1 PKHLLRCYMAIC
13 GAETISMMR
22 PAGLFFMIRPSIT
35 GTGRLSLHLRTYSV
49 AFLRNFIR
57 ATRMNGRWIRAFPA
71 GRIYTICTLCWCIQ
85 TYLAEVMGD
94 AWRGLLADTAEQKL
108 KEEGYE
114 CVCSGSTFKTLSLKL
129 YSYNGNFRML
139 ANCTLGEALG
149 YL

>member
-1 PKHLLRCYMAIC
+1 
-13 GAETISMMR
+13 R
-22 PAGLFFMIRPSIT
+22 PAGLFFMNRPSIT